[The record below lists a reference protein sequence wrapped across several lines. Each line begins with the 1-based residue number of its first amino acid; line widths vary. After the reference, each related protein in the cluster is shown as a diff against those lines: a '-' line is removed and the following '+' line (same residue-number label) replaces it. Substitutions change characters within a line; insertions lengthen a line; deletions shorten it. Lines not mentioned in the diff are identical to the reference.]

1 MQILLDADTLLEFL
15 LNRSEFIGKVEYL
28 SEILGANSPIQLYLS
43 KPGLDKIVSLVK
55 PLSGLKKSQQLVI
68 WLKKRIKILRL
79 TKAVAKKAILSSAI
93 DYESAVEIH
102 LAIKANIDAIVTHK
116 PSDFSS
122 EELTIITLSDL
133 PQRKRL
139 EDTLS
144 KNIKDLPAVLVIDS
158 EQISNLDKAFYHLP
172 SYTGVKSLEPKE
184 SSHQLDLTC
193 SSDKVFSPSGD
204 ELLPRSRYARSTAYA
219 DVAKLRSLGLESLTC
234 KSFLDVL
241 KESIDR
247 GLSIKSSAR
256 STAYADVAKLRS
268 LGLESLTCKTSIDTL
283 KVGIDRG
290 LSIKFPDLQPIKQL
304 ESTRIGGLTA
314 TALQPYENSLGS
326 KLTKDMLPSG
336 KGLSLTVDN
345 LSIKPPVPQPIKQ
358 LESTRI
364 GGLTATAL
372 QPYENSLG
380 SKLTKDMLPSGKGL
394 SLTVDNLSIKPPV
407 PQSIRQLE
415 SPRFGRITATALQ
428 APEYLLGGKLMK
440 DILPSGKGLS
450 LAVDSLSVK
459 SLSQSF
465 AQPEVIKFSA
475 STAKYLAYEIPL
487 AGEGIKNSL
496 PSGKELS
503 LAIDNLSSK
512 SLSRSF
518 AQPEITNFNTSTAKY
533 LAHKSPINTLKE
545 SIDCP
550 SQLNPPSKVDRA
562 GLFSQTKLLE
572 SMQKANTLD
581 SYLSRKN

>member
-345 LSIKPPVPQPIKQ
+345 LSIKPPVPQ
-358 LESTRI
+358 
-364 GGLTATAL
+364 
-372 QPYENSLG
+372 
-380 SKLTKDMLPSGKGL
+380 
-394 SLTVDNLSIKPPV
+394 
-407 PQSIRQLE
+407 SIRQLE

>member
-172 SYTGVKSLEPKE
+172 SYTGIKSLEPKE

-193 SSDKVFSPSGD
+193 SSDKVSSPSGD
-204 ELLPRSRYARSTAYA
+204 ELLPRSRYARSMTQANIQNISDLVTAYQA
-219 DVAKLRSLGLESLTC
+219 YINPINSLQESIRQYSKAYSSVVDSLSIKFPTPQSIIKLESAKYSGLATTLQ
-234 KSFLDVL
+234 SFKNPLD
-241 KESIDR
+241 ESMKGILQVGKAYSSAVDS
-247 GLSIKSSAR
+247 LSIKSSAFQ
-256 STAYADVAKLRS
+256 SFA
-268 LGLESLTCKTSIDTL
+268 
-283 KVGIDRG
+283 
-290 LSIKFPDLQPIKQL
+290 QL
-304 ESTRIGGLTA
+304 ESTKFGGLTP
-314 TALQPYENSLGS
+314 TALKAFANPLGG
-326 KLTKDMLPSG
+326 KLMKDLFPSG
-336 KGLSLTVDN
+336 KGLSSLFDS
-345 LSIKPPVPQPIKQ
+345 LSIKSPISQSIAQLESAKYSGLSTTLQSFKNPLDESMKGILQAGKAYSSAVDSLSIKSSAFQSFAQ
-358 LESTRI
+358 LESTKFSR
-364 GGLTATAL
+364 T
-372 QPYENSLG
+372 
-380 SKLTKDMLPSGKGL
+380 
-394 SLTVDNLSIKPPV
+394 
-407 PQSIRQLE
+407 
-415 SPRFGRITATALQ
+415 TATALQ

-440 DILPSGKGLS
+440 DILSSVKELS

-465 AQPEVIKFSA
+465 AQPECNKLNT
-475 STAKYLAYEIPL
+475 STAKYLAYESHL

-496 PSGKELS
+496 PLGKELS
-503 LAIDNLSSK
+503 LAID
-512 SLSRSF
+512 SLSIL
-518 AQPEITNFNTSTAKY
+518 QLP
-533 LAHKSPINTLKE
+533 
-545 SIDCP
+545 SI
-550 SQLNPPSKVDRA
+550 
-562 GLFSQTKLLE
+562 
-572 SMQKANTLD
+572 
-581 SYLSRKN
+581 